1 MECTMKKKIFFA
13 IFLLVAVLAFTE
25 ELTGFMGIDFGTT
38 REEAAKIME
47 AKGYKLVDESDTHTR
62 YLNPEGVCYGL
73 PARNIL
79 LSYSK
84 DNLFSSAAFA
94 VHLDKDLKGDALSV
108 LKFFQKTFNLQQ
120 QRVEKSGTT
129 LTTFYYIAPNKNR
142 LTMGV
147 SPDRVSFAFQHKYTK
162 ASQFRYINVF
172 EFDIPKDI
180 FVKGMQAD
188 KWETVDRSDVS
199 YTFVKKDGYF
209 CGKSTDKIVAEF
221 DNEKLSVLSII
232 CKPDARGKGFF
243 IDDIIHLISDN
254 IATFKEKNYTYETVS
269 YKFLTNNN
277 ITLTFTIPNIE
288 ENNLWTIT
296 LSR

>member
-1 MECTMKKKIFFA
+1 MKKSLFILL
-13 IFLLVAVLAFTE
+13 FLLAAVLAFTE

-47 AKGYKLVDESDTHTR
+47 AKGYKLANESDTHAT
-62 YLNPEGVCYGL
+62 YLNPAGIYLGF

-84 DNLFSSAAFA
+84 DNLFSRAAFA

-142 LTMGV
+142 FIMQLHTDTA
-147 SPDRVSFAFQHKYTK
+147 SLIFAHKDTK
-162 ASQFRYINVF
+162 RSRFDYIDDF
-172 EFDIPKDI
+172 GLDIPKDI

-188 KWETVDRSDVS
+188 KWETVDYSDTS
-199 YTFVKKDGYF
+199 YTFVKENGYF
-209 CGKSTDKIVAEF
+209 CGIWAHKVIAEF

-232 CKPDARGKGFF
+232 CKLDARRRASF

-254 IATFKEKNYTYETVS
+254 IATLKEKNSTYETVS

-277 ITLTFTIPNIE
+277 ITLTFTIPNTE
-288 ENNLWTIT
+288 ENNLWTLT

>member
-1 MECTMKKKIFFA
+1 MKKKIFFA
-13 IFLLVAVLAFTE
+13 IFLLAAVLAFAE

-62 YLNPEGVCYGL
+62 YLNPAGVYLGF

-84 DNLFSSAAFA
+84 DNLFYSVAFE
-94 VHLDKDLKGDALSV
+94 VRLDKDLNGNALAALNV
-108 LKFFQKTFNLQQ
+108 FQKTFNLQQ
-120 QRVEKSGTT
+120 QRVEK
-129 LTTFYYIAPNKNR
+129 LDLIHTTFYYIAPNNNR
-142 LTMGV
+142 FIMGV

-162 ASQFRYINVF
+162 ASQFRYIDVF

-232 CKPDARGKGFF
+232 YKPDASGKVSF
-243 IDDIIHLISDN
+243 IDDIIHLISDD
-254 IATFKEKNYTYETVS
+254 IATLKEKNSTYETVS

-277 ITLTFTIPNIE
+277 ITLTFTIPRFE
-288 ENNLWTIT
+288 ESDLWTT
-296 LSR
+296 ALSR

>member
-1 MECTMKKKIFFA
+1 MKKKIFFA

-84 DNLFSSAAFA
+84 DNLFSRAAFA

-142 LTMGV
+142 FIMQLHTDTA
-147 SPDRVSFAFQHKYTK
+147 SLIFAHKDTK
-162 ASQFRYINVF
+162 QSRFDYIDDF
-172 EFDIPKDI
+172 GLDIPKDI

-199 YTFVKKDGYF
+199 YTFVKENGYF
-209 CGKSTDKIVAEF
+209 CGIWAHKVIAEF

-232 CKPDARGKGFF
+232 YNQDAYSKVSF

-254 IATFKEKNYTYETVS
+254 IATLKEKNSTPKTVS
-269 YKFLTNNN
+269 YKFVTNNN
-277 ITLTFTIPNIE
+277 ITLTFTIPNTE
-288 ENNLWTIT
+288 ETDIWILT

>member
-1 MECTMKKKIFFA
+1 MKKKILLA
-13 IFLLVAVLAFTE
+13 AFLFTIGLAFTE

-38 REEAAKIME
+38 REKAAKIME
-47 AKGYKLVDESDTHTR
+47 AKRYKLVNESDTHAT
-62 YLNPEGVCYGL
+62 YLNPAGVYLGF

-84 DNLFSSAAFA
+84 DNLFSSAAFT

-142 LTMGV
+142 FIMQVT
-147 SPDRVSFAFQHKYTK
+147 SDRVSFAFQHKYTK
-162 ASQFRYINVF
+162 ASQFRYIDAF
-172 EFDIPKDI
+172 ELLEDIPKDI
-180 FVKGMQAD
+180 FVKEMQAD
-188 KWETVDRSDVS
+188 KWETVDRSDTS
-199 YTFVKKDGYF
+199 YTFVKENGYF

-232 CKPDARGKGFF
+232 YNQDAYSKVSF

-254 IATFKEKNYTYETVS
+254 IATLKEKNSTYKTVS
-269 YKFLTNNN
+269 YKFVTNNN
-277 ITLTFTIPNIE
+277 ITLTFTIPHFE
-288 ENNLWTIT
+288 ESDLLTIT

>member
-1 MECTMKKKIFFA
+1 MKKKIFFA

-38 REEAAKIME
+38 REKAAEIME

-84 DNLFSSAAFA
+84 DNLFSRAAFV

-142 LTMGV
+142 FIMQLHTDTA
-147 SPDRVSFAFQHKYTK
+147 SLIFAHKDTK
-162 ASQFRYINVF
+162 QSRFDYIDDF
-172 EFDIPKDI
+172 GLDIPKDI

-199 YTFVKKDGYF
+199 YTFVKENGYF
-209 CGKSTDKIVAEF
+209 CGIWAHKVIAEF

-232 CKPDARGKGFF
+232 CKLDARRRTFF

-254 IATFKEKNYTYETVS
+254 IVTLKEKNYTYETVS
-269 YKFLTNNN
+269 YKFVANNN
-277 ITLTFTIPNIE
+277 ITLTFTIPNTE
-288 ENNLWTIT
+288 ETDIWILT

>member
-1 MECTMKKKIFFA
+1 MKKSLFILF
-13 IFLLVAVLAFTE
+13 FLLAAVLAFTE
-25 ELTGFMGIDFGTT
+25 ELTGFMGIEFGTT
-38 REEAAKIME
+38 REKAAKIME
-47 AKGYKLVDESDTHTR
+47 AKGYKLVNESDTHAT
-62 YLNPEGVCYGL
+62 YLNPAGVYLGF
-73 PARNIL
+73 PAQNIL

-84 DNLFSSAAFA
+84 DNLFYSVAFE
-94 VHLDKDLKGDALSV
+94 VRLDKDLKGDALSA

-120 QRVEKSGTT
+120 QRVEKLGTI
-129 LTTFYYIAPNKNR
+129 LTAFYYIAPNNNR
-142 LTMGV
+142 FIMGV

-162 ASQFRYINVF
+162 ASQFRYIDVF

-199 YTFVKKDGYF
+199 YTFVKENGYF
-209 CGKSTDKIVAEF
+209 CGIWAHKVIAEF

-232 CKPDARGKGFF
+232 YNQDAYSKVSF

-254 IATFKEKNYTYETVS
+254 IVTLKEKNSTPKTVS
-269 YKFLTNNN
+269 YKFVTNNN
-277 ITLTFTIPNIE
+277 ITLTFTIPHFE
-288 ENNLWTIT
+288 ESDLWTLT